1 MRRWIIRVAMLLA
14 TLSAVSRL
22 PAQQKQLPPLIDR
35 EVFFGDPEYAGAQV
49 SPDGRHISFLKT
61 HRGQLN
67 VWVTRI
73 NEPLTAAR
81 PITADST
88 RPVPGYFWSQ
98 DGKWVLFVQD
108 RGGNEN
114 FHVFAVDPT
123 AAPEPVT
130 GVPPA
135 RDLTPHGAVQAQIVA
150 VPEATPGQILVAIN
164 DRDASKHDVYR
175 VDIATGER
183 KLVFRNDAGIIGFT
197 ADLAGSVRLGTRV
210 SDTGESE
217 LLRIVSETE
226 ATPIVRLPCDIF
238 RSCAPVR
245 FHKDNRRIY
254 LITAAPGS
262 DLTQLVLHDV
272 ESGQQEIVESD
283 PEKQVD
289 FGGVEFSDATDEL
302 VATYYLGD
310 RLRIYPKDERF
321 AKDYAAVKAGVG
333 NGDIYFA
340 SSTND
345 DRLQV
350 VSVTS
355 DVDPGATYLYDR
367 STGRVKLLYRPYPKL
382 PTEHLASMRPV
393 RYRAR
398 DGLEISAYLTL
409 PKGVEPRGLPAI
421 VLPHGGPWGRD
432 VWGYDAFAQFLA
444 NRGYAVLQ
452 PNFRG
457 STGYGAKFLDAG
469 NNEWGTG
476 AMQHDITD
484 GVAWLI
490 EQGIA
495 DRARIGIMGGSYGGY
510 ATLAG
515 LAFTP
520 EIYAAGVDIVGPSN
534 IITLLE
540 SIPPY
545 WAPLKK
551 AFDLR
556 VGDMSDPV
564 DLERLKQQSP
574 LHSATRITA
583 PLLVIQGAND
593 PRVKKRESDQIVV
606 ALRDLG
612 RRVEYVVAPDE
623 GHGFAGRVN
632 RIAMMVAIEKFLAS
646 HLKGRFQQVVRDEI
660 AQRLAQIT
668 VRIGEL
674 QVQQPEPCAPAQT
687 AEFSGAGLRP
697 GTWKYRQKLQ
707 LMGQT
712 IDANTTVTVAEA
724 THGARPAWLLVE
736 TSSLPTGEASDS
748 MLLDRATL
756 APLSRTVHQGPATI
770 ELRAHADSITGRIEA
785 GAQRVPIRLGKTG
798 TLYFEGTPLNLAIT
812 TLPLAPGFAAS
823 LKTFSVMGAKT
834 KDVRIE
840 VTGVEQVTAPAGAAE
855 AFRVELKPADG
866 EGGTTLWIE
875 RTGRRLLRAETKLP
889 PAMGG
894 GTAIAELVG

>member
-1 MRRWIIRVAMLLA
+1 MRRWIICVAMLLA
-14 TLSAVSRL
+14 TLTATSTLA
-22 PAQQKQLPPLIDR
+22 AQEQQIPPLLDR
-35 EVFFGDPEYAGAQV
+35 ELFFGDPEYAGAQV

-61 HRGQLN
+61 NRGQLN
-67 VWVTRI
+67 VWVTRLGD
-73 NEPLTAAR
+73 PLTAAR
-81 PITADST
+81 AITADST

-98 DGKWVLFVQD
+98 DGRWVLFVQD
-108 RGGNEN
+108 QGGNEN
-114 FHVFAVDPT
+114 FHVYAVDPT
-123 AAPEPVT
+123 AAAEPAT

-135 RDLTPHGAVQAQIVA
+135 RDLTPYGAVQAQIVA
-150 VPEATPGQILVAIN
+150 VPEATPAHILVALN

-183 KLVFRNDAGIIGFT
+183 KLVYRNDAGIIGFT
-197 ADLAGSVRLGTRV
+197 ADLAGDLRLGTRV

-217 LLRIVSETE
+217 LLRIVSETD
-226 ATPIVRLPCDIF
+226 ATPIARLPCDIF

-245 FHKDNRRIY
+245 FHKDNRRVY

-262 DLTQLVLHDV
+262 DLTRLVLHDV
-272 ESGQQEIVESD
+272 ETGRQEDVESD

-289 FGGVEFSDATDEL
+289 VGGVEFSDATDEL
-302 VATYYLGD
+302 VATYYVGD

-321 AKDYAAVKAGVG
+321 ARDFAAVKTAVG
-333 NGDIYFA
+333 DGDIYFT

-345 DRLQV
+345 DRLRV
-350 VSVTS
+350 VTVTS

-367 STGRVKLLYRPYPKL
+367 GTGQVKLLYRPYPKL
-382 PTEHLASMRPV
+382 PSEHLAAMRPV
-393 RYRAR
+393 RYKAR
-398 DGLEISAYLTL
+398 DGLEIPGYLTL
-409 PKGVEPRGLPAI
+409 PKGVEPRNLPAI

-469 NNEWGTG
+469 NDEWGTG

-484 GVAWLI
+484 GVAWLV

-495 DRARIGIMGGSYGGY
+495 DRARVGIMGGSYGGY

-520 EIYAAGVDIVGPSN
+520 DIYAAGVDIVGPSN

-556 VGDMSDPV
+556 VGDMRDPE
-564 DLERLKQQSP
+564 DLERMKRQSP

-612 RRVEYVVAPDE
+612 RKVEYVVAPDE

-632 RIAMMVAIEKFLAS
+632 RIAMMVAIEKFLAQ
-646 HLKGRFQQVVRDEI
+646 HLKGRFQEDVREAI

-668 VRIGEL
+668 VRIDTL
-674 QVQQPEPCAPAQT
+674 QVQQPEQLAPARA
-687 AEFSGAGLRP
+687 AEFSGAAVQP
-697 GTWKYRQKLQ
+697 GTWKYNQKLQ

-712 IDANTTVTVAEA
+712 IDANTTVTVSAS
-724 THGARPAWLLVE
+724 THEGRPAWLLVE
-736 TSSLPTGEASDS
+736 TSSLPTGAASDTV
-748 MLLDRATL
+748 LLDPATL
-756 APLSRTVHQGPATI
+756 APLTRVVHQGPATI

-785 GAQRVPIRLGKTG
+785 GAQRMPISLAKTG
-798 TLYFEGTPLNLAIT
+798 TVYFEGTPLNLAIA

-823 LKTFSVMGAKT
+823 LKTFNVMGAKT

-840 VTGVEQVTAPAGAAE
+840 VTGVEQVTVPAGAGE
-855 AFRVELKPADG
+855 AFRVELRPADG
-866 EGGTTLWIE
+866 DGGTTLWIE
-875 RTGRRLLRAETKLP
+875 RSGRRLLRAETKLP
-889 PAMGG
+889 AAMGG
-894 GTAIAELVG
+894 GTAVAELIR